1 MTTNETRS
9 IREIRNSDER
19 TVGDYL
25 VVDEDTGTFA
35 CAKCGHGLGPVDGNY
50 KEELALRERDV
61 EDLGDLWID
70 PSILLDEDVV
80 FREYLCPGCATRI
93 ATESCRRDDPIV
105 QDLQL
110 DLETL

>member
-9 IREIRNSDER
+9 IREVRNSSDR

-25 VVDEDTGTFA
+25 VVDDGAFE

-50 KEELALRERDV
+50 KERLALRERNV
-61 EDLGDLWID
+61 EELGELWID

-80 FREYLCPGCATRI
+80 FREFLCPSCATRI
-93 ATESCRRDDPIV
+93 ATESCRRDDSIV
-105 QDLQL
+105 QDLSL
-110 DLETL
+110 EEETL